1 MRKRELLIAAG
12 VLVPFAFLVAFGFH
26 YASPLPAERGEGQH
40 AVNASPPQDLP
51 PLPGGGEGRGEGEPL
66 ALDAG
71 TPAVADAG
79 LPFPPALRAPLT
91 AVLPEVLQCFRDQ
104 RLRHATEVKVF
115 FTPTRDGGFERV
127 RVNEQN
133 PYLAACLEDVF
144 TEVSWT
150 PEGPETFS
158 PADHT
163 FSFDPSKD

>member
-1 MRKRELLIAAG
+1 MKKRDLAIAAG
-12 VLVPFAFLVAFGFH
+12 VLIPFAVLVALGFH
-26 YASPLPAERGEGQH
+26 YASPAPALPEDGRH
-40 AVNASPPQDLP
+40 AVNAEPPRVLP
-51 PLPGGGEGRGEGEPL
+51 PLPPAGEGPGEGE

-71 TPAVADAG
+71 LPDAG
-79 LPFPPALRAPLT
+79 RALPPELRAAIT

-104 RLRHATEVKVF
+104 KLRRPTEVKVF

-144 TEVSWT
+144 AEVSWT